1 MIWRDLYTDSTT
13 HAIFDQIIDSQGR
26 AMKDENFIRENN
38 ARHMWHPMGHPAD
51 SLANPPKVIRSAA
64 GSHITDID
72 GHKTVDA
79 VGGLWCVNLG
89 YSNDAV
95 KEAISNQLF
104 ELPYYSAF
112 AGSTNPT
119 AIEASYMVREFFKED
134 GMARVFFTSGGSDSV
149 ETCLR
154 LARQYH
160 RLRGEPT
167 RTKFLSLKK
176 GYHGT
181 HFGGAS
187 VNGNNRFRT
196 SYEPLLAGCFHLP
209 APYTYRNPYNETDP
223 AVLAQN
229 IAQAMEDEIAFQGA
243 KTIAAFIMEPIQGA
257 GGVIVPHET
266 FMPLMREICD
276 RHGILLI
283 SDEVITGFGRTGDW
297 SGARHWGVKPDM
309 MSTAKGITSGYFP
322 VGAALLSDKVAE
334 VFEKDETGEG
344 AIFHGYTYSAH
355 PVGAAAVVA
364 CLEETLKLDTKTNA
378 AARGTQLYQGVLKLA
393 EKHAVIGDVRGGHG
407 LMTGIEIVSDRAQKT
422 PMDMDVMKR
431 IHQTAYEAGAMV
443 RLGANNILMS
453 PPLTVTEDEIN
464 TVLSALDAGFSAV

>member
-1 MIWRDLYTDSTT
+1 
-13 HAIFDQIIDSQGR
+13 
-26 AMKDENFIRENN
+26 MKDDNFLKENN
-38 ARHMWHPMGHPAD
+38 ARHLWHPMGAPGD
-51 SLANPPKVIRSAA
+51 SLAHPPKIITSAE
-64 GSHITDID
+64 GVHITDLE
-72 GHKTVDA
+72 GHRVVDA

-95 KEAISNQLF
+95 KDAIAKQLHD
-104 ELPYYSAF
+104 LPYYSAF

-119 AIEASYMVREFFKED
+119 AIEASWAVREFFAED
-134 GMARVFFTSGGSDSV
+134 GIARVFFTSGGSDSV

-187 VNGNNRFRT
+187 VNGNNRFRIN
-196 SYEPLLAGCFHLP
+196 YEPLLPGCFHLP
-209 APYTYRNPYNETDP
+209 SPYTYRNPFHETDP
-223 AVLAQN
+223 ATLAQN
-229 IAQAMEDEIAFQGA
+229 IAAAMEDEIAFQGA
-243 KTIAAFIMEPIQGA
+243 QTIAAFIMEPIQGA
-257 GGVIVPHET
+257 GGVIVPHES

-322 VGAALLSDKVAE
+322 VGAALMNEQVAE
-334 VFEKDETGEG
+334 VFENDRSGEAG
-344 AIFHGYTYSAH
+344 IYHGYTYSAH
-355 PVGAAAVVA
+355 PVGAAAVTA
-364 CLEETLKLDTKTNA
+364 CLSETLRLDMRTNA
-378 AARGTQLYQGVLKLA
+378 AARGTQLYEGCLELA
-393 EKHAVIGDVRGGHG
+393 RKHDIVGDVRGGHG
-407 LMTGIEIVSDRAQKT
+407 LMTGLELVSDRAAKT
-422 PMDMDVMKR
+422 PMDSATMTR

-443 RLGANNILMS
+443 RLGMHNILMS
-453 PPLTVTEDEIN
+453 PPLTITEAEVQTILD
-464 TVLSALDAGFSAV
+464 ALDAGFAAA